1 MKEQEITIKEAP
13 FSWDDN
19 FSELAL
25 EDFDSIRS
33 SLSYCVCQSIG
44 MALTKLKMIEDGEL
58 EIKYNKT
65 NVEKE

>member
-1 MKEQEITIKEAP
+1 MKEHGFTIKEEPLP

-25 EDFDSIRS
+25 EDFAMIQKN
-33 SLSYCVCQSIG
+33 LPYGICHSIG

-58 EIKYNKT
+58 EKQEHLIY
-65 NVEKE
+65 

>member
-44 MALTKLKMIEDGEL
+44 TALTKLKMIEDGEL
-58 EIKYNKT
+58 EIKHK
-65 NVEKE
+65 

>member
-1 MKEQEITIKEAP
+1 MKGQEVTIEEVP
-13 FSWDDN
+13 FSWDDK

-25 EDFDSIRS
+25 EDFATIQKV
-33 SLSYCVCQSIG
+33 LPYGICQTIG
-44 MALTKLKMIEDGEL
+44 MALTKLQMIENGEL